1 MGVSG
6 VKGGKIMAFV
16 VLLWF
21 VVRGGVLDTSLV
33 SFDGV
38 LMGLNGG

>member
-1 MGVSG
+1 
-6 VKGGKIMAFV
+6 MAFV

-33 SFDGV
+33 SLWG